1 LLNKSEIR
9 TTKYEGKS
17 AMPPDYGA
25 TLSKQE
31 LDEIVSFLLRV
42 AGSRNRQ
49 TPVRAVEDG
58 EEE

>member
-1 LLNKSEIR
+1 
-9 TTKYEGKS
+9 
-17 AMPPDYGA
+17 MPPDYGA

-42 AGSRNRQ
+42 AGSQNRQ